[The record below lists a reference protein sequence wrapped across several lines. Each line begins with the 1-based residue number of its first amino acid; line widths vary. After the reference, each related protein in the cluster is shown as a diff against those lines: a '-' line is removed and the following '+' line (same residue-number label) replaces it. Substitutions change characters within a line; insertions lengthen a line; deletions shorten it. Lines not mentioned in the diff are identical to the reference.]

1 MLIRENLLS
10 RDTFEGKRTLPISLN
25 RYIYVESNPLTK
37 VDPSGFSAMSL
48 SEVSVGITMQ
58 TILYDR
64 CSSLS
69 WSQIIIRISGWH

>member
-37 VDPSGFSAMSL
+37 VDPQWLFCYESK
-48 SEVSVGITMQ
+48 
-58 TILYDR
+58 
-64 CSSLS
+64 
-69 WSQIIIRISGWH
+69 